1 MRAFFDLAQSLI
13 ERMKSAH
20 AGLPWLLA
28 FVLLLF
34 PPLVAANSYQVYLMV
49 FIGIMIISSIGLN
62 IVKGFAG
69 QVTVGHIGLFA
80 VGAYASAVL
89 SVNFGFPFWLAMP
102 AAVLITAASGV
113 IVGIPSFRLEGAYLA
128 LATLGFSES
137 IRTFAIVTPYL
148 GSSSGFGGVPA
159 PSFFGIS
166 LDTYESYYYV
176 VMPIMLLAIYVSFA
190 ILKSGTG
197 RAFKAVRED
206 VVSAAAMGINVKR
219 YKLYAFVLSAIY
231 AGTAGSLLAH
241 MTPGYIHPNN
251 FTVIEMVT
259 LLLMI
264 VLGGIGHIW
273 GGIIGAVLVT
283 IIFDFTRDWYFYQ
296 MLMFGSV
303 IVLTVLFMP
312 KGIGGI
318 IDRYLATSR
327 FVEIRDRQEAAR
339 IREEGQG
346 HAP

>member
-1 MRAFFDLAQSLI
+1 MHSFFDTIFATV
-13 ERMKSAH
+13 ERLKAVH
-20 AGLPWLLA
+20 AGLPWLVA

-34 PPLVAANSYQVYLMV
+34 LPLLAANSYQVYLMV
-49 FIGIMIISSIGLN
+49 YIGIMIILSVGLN

-89 SVNFGFPFWLAMP
+89 SVNFGFPFWLALP
-102 AAVLITAASGV
+102 VAVLITAASGV

-159 PSFFGIS
+159 PNFFGLA
-166 LDTYESYYYV
+166 LDSYERYYYL
-176 VMPIMLLAIYVSFA
+176 VMPVTLLAIYVSFA
-190 ILKSGTG
+190 ILKSATG

-206 VVSAAAMGINVKR
+206 VVSAAAMGVNVRR

-264 VLGGIGHIW
+264 VLGGIGHVW

-283 IIFDFTRDWYFYQ
+283 IIFDLTRDWYFYQ

-303 IVLTVLFMP
+303 IVGTVLFMP

-318 IDRYLATSR
+318 LDRYLATNR
-327 FVEIRDRQEAAR
+327 FIEIRDRQEAAR
-339 IREEGQG
+339 TVEEGSG
-346 HAP
+346 RAS

>member
-1 MRAFFDLAQSLI
+1 MRTFFDHIQISI
-13 ERMKSAH
+13 ERMKSIH
-20 AGLPWLLA
+20 AGLPWLVA
-28 FVLLLF
+28 FVLLLLL
-34 PPLVAANSYQVYLMV
+34 PLLAANSYQVYLMV

-89 SVNFGFPFWLAMP
+89 SVNFGFPFWLALP
-102 AAVLITAASGV
+102 SAVLITAACGV

-159 PSFFGIS
+159 PNLFGFS
-166 LDTYESYYYV
+166 LDTYERYYYV
-176 VMPIMLLAIYVSFA
+176 VMPVMLVAVYVSFA
-190 ILKSGTG
+190 ILRSATG

-206 VVSAAAMGINVKR
+206 VVSAAAMGVNVKR

-283 IIFDFTRDWYFYQ
+283 IIFDLTRDWYFYQ

-318 IDRYLATSR
+318 LDRYLASSR
-327 FVEIRDRQEAAR
+327 FIEARNRQEAAR
-339 IREEGQG
+339 TAEEGAG
-346 HAP
+346 HAS